1 MSELAL
7 EIKDINTSFKN
18 FRLKNISMSVEKGTI
33 MGIIG
38 ENGSGKTTTIKTIMN
53 MYYSDKGKIM
63 VYGYDHIEDEVKVK
77 NIIGYVA
84 AEEYFAN
91 NFSMKFLEDNFS
103 KLYDEWDKELFNR
116 LVTKWKLRKTEP
128 FSTYSKGMKTKAMLI
143 LALAHRPKLLLLDE
157 PTAGLDPIAKNEVLD
172 ILRDFVSDGEHSVIF
187 STHITTDLDKVADAV
202 TLISDG
208 RVILSDTMDVLED
221 RYIKISGDENILKD
235 YTQFL
240 IGENVNCGQ
249 TMALTFRENID
260 KFPKDSVSISIPD
273 IEDIMVYNVRACE
286 KTHAKAEL

>member
-1 MSELAL
+1 MSEFAL
-7 EIKDINTSFKN
+7 EIKNINTTFKN
-18 FRLKNISMSVEKGTI
+18 FNLKDISMSVEKGSI

-53 MYYSDKGKIM
+53 MYYSENGKIM
-63 VYGYDHIEDEVKVK
+63 VYGYDHIKDEVKVK

-84 AEEYFAN
+84 AEEYFSLN
-91 NFSMKFLEDNFS
+91 YSMKFLGENFA
-103 KLYDEWDKELFNR
+103 KLYDEWDNELFEK
-116 LVTKWKLRKTEP
+116 LIIKWKLNKTEP
-128 FSTYSKGMKTKAMLI
+128 FSTYSKGMKTKAMII

-172 ILRDFVSDGEHSVIF
+172 MLREFVSDGEHAAVF

-208 RVILSDTMDVLED
+208 RVILSDTMDVLEEK
-221 RYIKISGDENILKD
+221 YLKISGDESILNN

-240 IGENVNCGQ
+240 IGKSVNCGQ
-249 TMALTFRENID
+249 ITALICRDNMD
-260 KFPKDSVSISIPD
+260 NLPKDKITIALPD
-273 IEDIMVYNVRACE
+273 IEDIMVYNVKGGE
-286 KTHAKAEL
+286 KNE